1 MTDYKK
7 TVLITG
13 ASRGIGRACA
23 VELARTGH
31 TLVLNSRRPSAEMDE
46 TVRLCEEAG
55 AEVRTL
61 FFDVGST
68 EAARTAI
75 EADIAANGAYWGVVL
90 NAGVT
95 CDNAFPALE
104 EEDWKRVIDV
114 DLNGF
119 YNVIHPVVMP
129 MVRAR
134 KGGRIVTMSSVSG
147 VTGNRG
153 QTNYSAAKAGLIGA
167 SKALAVELAK
177 RRITVNCVAP
187 VLDFTLPEHYTRKR
201 IRSMGRVSLL
211 STRATELALEQA
223 GLIDDPVIKSG
234 RTGIAYGSCT
244 GSTRAVADFGEMIVN
259 RNTRGITA
267 TTYVQMMPHTTAV
280 NTGLFFGI
288 TGRVIPTP
296 SACTSGSQ
304 AIGYAW
310 EAIRHGYQDVMV
322 AGGAEELCPSEVA
335 VFDTLFAASTRND
348 EPELTP
354 RPFDANRDGLVI
366 GEGACTLVLEEFEH
380 ARARGARIYAELVG
394 FATNCDAT
402 HITQPNS
409 KTMRICMEE
418 ALRTAGLAP
427 SDIGYLSA
435 HGTATSRGDCAES
448 NATASLFGNRTP
460 VSSLK
465 SFFGHTLGACGS
477 IEAWLDIEMMREGW
491 FSPTINL
498 TDIDPECGELDY
510 ITGKERRIDT
520 EFVQSN
526 NFAFGGINTSLI
538 FKRM

>member
-1 MTDYKK
+1 MRR
-7 TVLITG
+7 VVVTG
-13 ASRGIGRACA
+13 MGGVTSLGQ
-23 VELARTGH
+23 
-31 TLVLNSRRPSAEMDE
+31 NWE
-46 TVRLCEEAG
+46 TV
-55 AEVRTL
+55 
-61 FFDVGST
+61 
-68 EAARTAI
+68 
-75 EADIAANGAYWGVVL
+75 
-90 NAGVT
+90 
-95 CDNAFPALE
+95 
-104 EEDWKRVIDV
+104 
-114 DLNGF
+114 
-119 YNVIHPVVMP
+119 
-129 MVRAR
+129 
-134 KGGRIVTMSSVSG
+134 
-147 VTGNRG
+147 
-153 QTNYSAAKAGLIGA
+153 KAGL
-167 SKALAVELAK
+167 LAHRNAV
-177 RRITVNCVAP
+177 RRMHEWDDIEGLNARLGAP
-187 VLDFTLPEHYTRKR
+187 VLDFRLPEHYTRKR

-465 SFFGHTLGACGS
+465 SFFGHTLGACGRS
-477 IEAWLDIEMMREGW
+477 SSSECKSKSKPKNKRGVRTDAPFWLYGSHLRGGGRTQRSEHQ
-491 FSPTINL
+491 L
-498 TDIDPECGELDY
+498 LPEPLGD
-510 ITGKERRIDT
+510 ERLGSFAVLGAQGVEHLFVKGQHVRVPAVL
-520 EFVQSN
+520 EFVRA
-526 NFAFGGINTSLI
+526 AFEIVHRVKEERGRKDLQHAVAASLEDGLPEL
-538 FKRM
+538 RVEL

>member
-1 MTDYKK
+1 MRR
-7 TVLITG
+7 VVVTG
-13 ASRGIGRACA
+13 MGGVTSLGQ
-23 VELARTGH
+23 
-31 TLVLNSRRPSAEMDE
+31 NWE
-46 TVRLCEEAG
+46 TV
-55 AEVRTL
+55 
-61 FFDVGST
+61 
-68 EAARTAI
+68 
-75 EADIAANGAYWGVVL
+75 
-90 NAGVT
+90 
-95 CDNAFPALE
+95 
-104 EEDWKRVIDV
+104 
-114 DLNGF
+114 
-119 YNVIHPVVMP
+119 
-129 MVRAR
+129 
-134 KGGRIVTMSSVSG
+134 
-147 VTGNRG
+147 
-153 QTNYSAAKAGLIGA
+153 KAGL
-167 SKALAVELAK
+167 LAHRNAV
-177 RRITVNCVAP
+177 RRMHEWDDIEGLNARLGAP

-380 ARARGARIYAELVG
+380 ARARGARIYAEQRLS
-394 FATNCDAT
+394 
-402 HITQPNS
+402 P
-409 KTMRICMEE
+409 
-418 ALRTAGLAP
+418 LASGVRRSIISPP
-427 SDIGYLSA
+427 SPLLLMPPILFIAIASV
-435 HGTATSRGDCAES
+435 SCASCE
-448 NATASLFGNRTP
+448 
-460 VSSLK
+460 
-465 SFFGHTLGACGS
+465 
-477 IEAWLDIEMMREGW
+477 IE
-491 FSPTINL
+491 P
-498 TDIDPECGELDY
+498 
-510 ITGKERRIDT
+510 
-520 EFVQSN
+520 
-526 NFAFGGINTSLI
+526 
-538 FKRM
+538 

>member
-1 MTDYKK
+1 MRR
-7 TVLITG
+7 VVVTG
-13 ASRGIGRACA
+13 MGGVTSLGQ
-23 VELARTGH
+23 
-31 TLVLNSRRPSAEMDE
+31 NWE
-46 TVRLCEEAG
+46 TV
-55 AEVRTL
+55 
-61 FFDVGST
+61 
-68 EAARTAI
+68 
-75 EADIAANGAYWGVVL
+75 
-90 NAGVT
+90 
-95 CDNAFPALE
+95 
-104 EEDWKRVIDV
+104 
-114 DLNGF
+114 
-119 YNVIHPVVMP
+119 
-129 MVRAR
+129 
-134 KGGRIVTMSSVSG
+134 
-147 VTGNRG
+147 
-153 QTNYSAAKAGLIGA
+153 KAGL
-167 SKALAVELAK
+167 LAHRNAV
-177 RRITVNCVAP
+177 RRMHEWDDIEGLNARLGAP

-380 ARARGARIYAELVG
+380 ARARRQDLRRTRRLCDELRRHPHHAAQQQNHAHLHGGGAQDRR
-394 FATNCDAT
+394 
-402 HITQPNS
+402 P
-409 KTMRICMEE
+409 R
-418 ALRTAGLAP
+418 ALRHRLSVRPRHRHLARRLRRVERHGVAIRQQDARLIPQELLRPHARRLRFDRGLACHR
-427 SDIGYLSA
+427 DDA
-435 HGTATSRGDCAES
+435 
-448 NATASLFGNRTP
+448 
-460 VSSLK
+460 
-465 SFFGHTLGACGS
+465 
-477 IEAWLDIEMMREGW
+477 
-491 FSPTINL
+491 
-498 TDIDPECGELDY
+498 
-510 ITGKERRIDT
+510 RRL
-520 EFVQSN
+520 VQPDHQPH
-526 NFAFGGINTSLI
+526 
-538 FKRM
+538 RH

>member
-1 MTDYKK
+1 MRR
-7 TVLITG
+7 VVVTG
-13 ASRGIGRACA
+13 MGGVTSLGQ
-23 VELARTGH
+23 
-31 TLVLNSRRPSAEMDE
+31 NWE
-46 TVRLCEEAG
+46 TV
-55 AEVRTL
+55 
-61 FFDVGST
+61 
-68 EAARTAI
+68 
-75 EADIAANGAYWGVVL
+75 
-90 NAGVT
+90 
-95 CDNAFPALE
+95 
-104 EEDWKRVIDV
+104 
-114 DLNGF
+114 
-119 YNVIHPVVMP
+119 
-129 MVRAR
+129 
-134 KGGRIVTMSSVSG
+134 
-147 VTGNRG
+147 
-153 QTNYSAAKAGLIGA
+153 KAGL
-167 SKALAVELAK
+167 LAHRNAV
-177 RRITVNCVAP
+177 RRMHEWDDIEGLNARLGAP

-366 GEGACTLVLEEFEH
+366 GEGACTP
-380 ARARGARIYAELVG
+380 ARAAPGS
-394 FATNCDAT
+394 T
-402 HITQPNS
+402 PNS
-409 KTMRICMEE
+409 S
-418 ALRTAGLAP
+418 ALRRTATPPTSRSPTAKPCASAWRRRSGPQASRPPTSAICPPTAPPPRAATAP
-427 SDIGYLSA
+427 S
-435 HGTATSRGDCAES
+435 
-448 NATASLFGNRTP
+448 RTP
-460 VSSLK
+460 RRRYSATGRPSHPSRASSATRSAPAVRSRPGLP
-465 SFFGHTLGACGS
+465 S
-477 IEAWLDIEMMREGW
+477 R
-491 FSPTINL
+491 
-498 TDIDPECGELDY
+498 
-510 ITGKERRIDT
+510 
-520 EFVQSN
+520 
-526 NFAFGGINTSLI
+526 
-538 FKRM
+538 

>member
-1 MTDYKK
+1 MRR
-7 TVLITG
+7 VVVTG
-13 ASRGIGRACA
+13 MGGVTSLGQ
-23 VELARTGH
+23 
-31 TLVLNSRRPSAEMDE
+31 NWE
-46 TVRLCEEAG
+46 TV
-55 AEVRTL
+55 
-61 FFDVGST
+61 
-68 EAARTAI
+68 
-75 EADIAANGAYWGVVL
+75 
-90 NAGVT
+90 
-95 CDNAFPALE
+95 
-104 EEDWKRVIDV
+104 
-114 DLNGF
+114 
-119 YNVIHPVVMP
+119 
-129 MVRAR
+129 
-134 KGGRIVTMSSVSG
+134 
-147 VTGNRG
+147 
-153 QTNYSAAKAGLIGA
+153 KAGL
-167 SKALAVELAK
+167 LAHRNAV
-177 RRITVNCVAP
+177 RRMHEWDDIEGLNARLGAP
-187 VLDFTLPEHYTRKR
+187 VLDFRLPEHYTRKR

-354 RPFDANRDGLVI
+354 RPFDGNRDGLVI
-366 GEGACTLVLEEFEH
+366 GEGACTLVLEELEH
-380 ARARGARIYAELVG
+380 ARARGARIHAELVG

-418 ALRTAGLAP
+418 ALRTAVRHRLPVRPRHRHLARRLRRVERHGVAIRQQDARLIPQELLRPHARRLRFDRGLACHR
-427 SDIGYLSA
+427 DDA
-435 HGTATSRGDCAES
+435 
-448 NATASLFGNRTP
+448 
-460 VSSLK
+460 
-465 SFFGHTLGACGS
+465 
-477 IEAWLDIEMMREGW
+477 
-491 FSPTINL
+491 
-498 TDIDPECGELDY
+498 
-510 ITGKERRIDT
+510 RRL
-520 EFVQSN
+520 VQPDHQPH
-526 NFAFGGINTSLI
+526 
-538 FKRM
+538 RH